1 MNPQPTLQ
9 PSQPGWDFRACAWR
23 ALTAE
28 APLMELEVFWD
39 LVEAIGW
46 GRGTDVARAARVL
59 ADRAS
64 AADCAGADGREARLA
79 VRLQERL
86 ERWEHENGQQLP
98 LADDDYAAMVHHL
111 VGLGQGE
118 YERVLR
124 EPQRVVRRAERR
136 LFRKSFAEV
145 FPAAAQLY
153 PLAEM
158 HEALAAAVE
167 PLTADPR
174 TADLQL
180 EDLQVVDHPQYG
192 LGVALVRQSGSRLV
206 FTDGDLML

>member
-9 PSQPGWDFRACAWR
+9 PSHPGWDFRACAWR

-46 GRGTDVARAARVL
+46 GRETDVARAARVV

-153 PLAEM
+153 PLAEF

-167 PLTADPR
+167 PLPVDPR
-174 TADLQL
+174 TADSQL
-180 EDLQVVDHPQYG
+180 DDLQVIDHPQHG
-192 LGVALVRQSGSRLV
+192 LGVALMRPAGSRLV
-206 FTDGDLML
+206 FADGDLRL